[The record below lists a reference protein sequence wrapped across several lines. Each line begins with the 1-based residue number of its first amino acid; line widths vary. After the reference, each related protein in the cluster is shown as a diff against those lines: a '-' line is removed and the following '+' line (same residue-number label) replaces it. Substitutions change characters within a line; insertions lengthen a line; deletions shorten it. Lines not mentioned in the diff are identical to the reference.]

1 MSRTTK
7 DTKSGHAQTT
17 VAPIIA
23 ASANAAEPTRP
34 EFIRPPKG
42 GLEPFTGLSRAKL
55 YELITPN
62 ATNEFKPPVKSVC
75 LRKPGAV
82 KGARLI
88 HLQSLLDYLHR
99 NAEGGEN

>member
-1 MSRTTK
+1 MLNYRGPDHRSIGKRC
-7 DTKSGHAQTT
+7 GAY
-17 VAPIIA
+17 APGI
-23 ASANAAEPTRP
+23 
-34 EFIRPPKG
+34 IRPPKG